1 VASVTFRGVEKRF
14 GDVEVVRG
22 VDLELADGELL
33 VLLGASGCGKS
44 TLLRMLAGLEAPT
57 GGDILIGERRVNDV
71 KPKERD
77 VAMVFQS
84 YALYPHMTVRQ
95 NMAFGL
101 KVRGEDPAK
110 IEVAVQEAAEMLG
123 IEGLL
128 DRKPK
133 EMSGGQ
139 RQRVAMGRAIVR
151 RPQVFL
157 FDEPL
162 SNLDAALRA
171 RMRVE
176 LKRLHQRL
184 GVTTVYVTHDQVD
197 AMTLA
202 DRVAL
207 MHQGRIQ
214 QIGTPDE
221 LYDWPANRYTAG
233 FLGSP
238 PMNTGLGGAEGG
250 RIKAPGIDLG
260 GAEELLGGS
269 SLPARVVFGVRPHDL
284 FLDAEGAEGGTVRG
298 RVEVLEP
305 LGWETH
311 LHFAVDGATWTARLD
326 SAQARRVRPGDE
338 VVLRVRTEDVRL
350 FDVETGAALYRR
362 PSGGA

>member
-171 RMRVE
+171 RMRV
-176 LKRLHQRL
+176 
-184 GVTTVYVTHDQVD
+184 QVE